1 MTSVSGGDGNLIP
14 IIGIAVGATV
24 GGLILI
30 AIIVVIV
37 ILLQKWFDCFF
48 VNCRRLCFCELDVF
62 CADSINDLFFKE
74 RSSANEIVDRNQPT
88 VTIFTAR

>member
-48 VNCRRLCFCELDVF
+48 CKL
-62 CADSINDLFFKE
+62 
-74 RSSANEIVDRNQPT
+74 
-88 VTIFTAR
+88 

>member
-62 CADSINDLFFKE
+62 FVL
-74 RSSANEIVDRNQPT
+74 IVLMIYFLKNVAAPMKS
-88 VTIFTAR
+88 